1 MILDVFALIWHNNIS
16 QSESK
21 RVVIT
26 KYINNDSL
34 RNNDMQ
40 KNENLVTHE
49 LNRIIFIIIL
59 QLFVL
64 LNASPHLRVDCCN
77 QTS

>member
-59 QLFVL
+59 
-64 LNASPHLRVDCCN
+64 
-77 QTS
+77 